1 MVRRRL
7 ARGDERCNPPL
18 RPSLLVAHGKFRDDL
33 YYRLNVFPIAVPPLR
48 ERGEDIPLL
57 VWTFAKQF
65 GQALGKPVEC
75 IPQGTMDALRQY
87 PWPGNIRE
95 LRNVI
100 ERAVILSESSTLQV
114 PVGAPPHP
122 GRRGH

>member
-75 IPQGTMDALRQY
+75 IPQGTMDV
-87 PWPGNIRE
+87 IM
-95 LRNVI
+95 RNPLPEGRLLVAGSLLQNAGKI
-100 ERAVILSESSTLQV
+100 NRDADYGLSGATASTT
-114 PVGAPPHP
+114 A
-122 GRRGH
+122 